1 MVSKN
6 KIALFDPSINTGNL
20 GDKIIIE
27 SVNKTLKEIFRN
39 TLKVRFST
47 RARLN
52 EIKLKQLKNSD
63 IQIVGGTNLLSSH
76 MLLYKQWKIGLKESK
91 RISNCVLLGV
101 GWWQYQSSPDFYTKF
116 ILRKILSKTYL
127 HAVRDIYTQEKLKAI
142 GINNTILTGCPT
154 IWNLTK
160 QHCKKIPKKKSKK
173 VLFTLTD
180 YKKDEQKD
188 KKIIDILSKSYN
200 KLYFWPQGSKDIK
213 YLKKINRDNNII
225 VLKRTV
231 AALDSILK
239 KEIDYVGTRL
249 HAGIRALQNKKR
261 TIIIS
266 IDNRT
271 EEMGKDFNIPF
282 LRRSELE
289 KLPKL
294 IHHPLKINIKLPL
307 KNIIKWKSQFKK
319 LK

>member
-91 RISNCVLLGV
+91 SLSNCVLLGV
-101 GWWQYQSSPDFYTKF
+101 GWWQYQSNPDLYTKF
-116 ILRKILSKTYL
+116 ILKNALSKNYL
-127 HAVRDIYTQEKLKAI
+127 HAVRDIYTQRKLESI
-142 GINNTILTGCPT
+142 GITNTLITGCPT
-154 IWNLTK
+154 IWSLTK
-160 QHCKKIPKKKSKK
+160 EKCRKIHTKKSK
-173 VLFTLTD
+173 VVVFTLTD

-239 KEIDYVGTRL
+239 KDIDYVGTRL

-289 KLPKL
+289 NLPKL